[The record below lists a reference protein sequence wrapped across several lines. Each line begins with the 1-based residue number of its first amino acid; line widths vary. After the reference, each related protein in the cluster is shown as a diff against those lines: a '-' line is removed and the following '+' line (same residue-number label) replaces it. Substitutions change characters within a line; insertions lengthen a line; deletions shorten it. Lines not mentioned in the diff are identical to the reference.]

1 MVCGC
6 FPGCC
11 LSKQGADSSAISAPT
26 RTQIDMSA
34 LASSSS
40 PVKNENPMFQ
50 SVTAVDE
57 TTKYANIPDNQ
68 LDDFQRLQK
77 YCPDATKEECTR
89 FLEAKHLNYDLALE
103 QLTSY
108 LKWRKE
114 LSLDEE
120 SISTISPTKSDEFDF
135 ESCATSEQT
144 VDELDWHHAT
154 DKAIQYLKS
163 VGKDTTR
170 NGEPLELPQLAR
182 IVTCPGSD
190 EHLKCS
196 NNDRILHLLM
206 AQMDPHI
213 ASDMTFALTIAF
225 YLDRKLS
232 RNSMEKMTIV
242 LDVRAGHGWANP
254 RPNQLIPFIRH
265 INHIM
270 ERNFPER
277 LSKLI
282 LFPMPSIATAIWK
295 IIRAFLDPNTAR
307 KIAVISGS
315 SSEKALPP
323 YKVLEKHLDRKAI
336 DRMEELRL
344 NSFIYNST

>member
-1 MVCGC
+1 MGYGC

-11 LSKQGADSSAISAPT
+11 CFKKSEVSNAIITLPS
-26 RTQIDMSA
+26 TQIDMA
-34 LASSSS
+34 APASSS
-40 PVKNENPMFQ
+40 PVKNENPTFQ
-50 SVTAVDE
+50 SVTAADE
-57 TTKYANIPDNQ
+57 SNKFKDISDSHLND
-68 LDDFQRLQK
+68 LQRLQK

-89 FLEAKHLNYDLALE
+89 FLEAKKLNYDLALE

-108 LKWRKE
+108 LQWRKE
-114 LSLDEE
+114 LLLDQEFV
-120 SISTISPTKSDEFDF
+120 STISQSKSDEFDF

-154 DKAIQYLKS
+154 DKAVQYLMS
-163 VGKDTTR
+163 VGKDATR
-170 NGEPLELPQLAR
+170 NNEPLELPQLAR
-182 IVTCPGSD
+182 IVTYPGSD
-190 EHLKCS
+190 EHLRCS
-196 NNDRILHLLM
+196 NGDRILHLLM
-206 AQMDPHI
+206 AQMDPNI
-213 ASDMTFALTIAF
+213 ASDMAFALTVAF

-254 RPNQLIPFIRH
+254 RPNQLIPFIRK

-282 LFPMPSIATAIWK
+282 LFPLPSIATAIWK
-295 IIRAFLDPNTAR
+295 IIRAFLDPNTAG

-315 SSEKALPP
+315 SSEKSPPP

-344 NSFIYNST
+344 NSFIFSSSN